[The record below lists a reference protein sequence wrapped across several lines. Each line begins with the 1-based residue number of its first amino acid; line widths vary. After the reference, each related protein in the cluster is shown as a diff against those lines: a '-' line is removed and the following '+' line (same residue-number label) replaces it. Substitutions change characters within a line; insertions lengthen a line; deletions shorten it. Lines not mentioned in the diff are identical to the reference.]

1 MTLSNN
7 KKFFILAGETS
18 SDYIGRS
25 VIRGLKD
32 REGVNTSF
40 FGIGGSLMKE
50 EGLNIIYEMN
60 DFNIMG
66 FINTIYNYKKLND
79 YKNNII
85 NHIFRE
91 KPDAVIT
98 IDTKGF
104 SLALAKK
111 LKTLFKKNDFKCP
124 LIHFVPPTIWAY
136 GKSRINKW
144 INLHEG
150 LFCLFKN
157 EEHIFNQYNV
167 TCKYVGNPIIENFI
181 NIYKNNVNSKTL
193 HKKYNIK
200 QQDLICLLFPGS
212 RDSEV
217 NNILSEFI
225 LLIKNNKNKLNN
237 IKWFIPTT
245 KLQYD
250 KIDNKIKNNGLSNIV
265 KIIILKD
272 NYDILKC
279 ADIAIACSGT
289 ITLEL
294 ILFKIPT
301 IAVYKTDL
309 ISSLIGRTLVDF
321 RNVLLPNFL
330 LERKLVPFLFQEKC
344 KFKYINELLYE
355 NIEQIES
362 KKKIFEQASN
372 EIIERMNYTKNI
384 KSFNFSIKSSY
395 EIMNIINNFN

>member
-1 MTLSNN
+1 MTLNIN

-18 SDYIGRS
+18 GDYIGSS

-32 REGVNTSF
+32 REGPNTSF
-40 FGIGGSLMKE
+40 FGIGGSLMQE
-50 EGLNIIYEMN
+50 EGLNTIYEMN
-60 DFNIMG
+60 DLNIMG
-66 FINTIYNYKKLND
+66 FVNTLYNYKKLNN

-85 NHIFRE
+85 NLILSE

-111 LKTLFKKNDFKCP
+111 LKTLFKKNNFKCP

-144 INLHEG
+144 KNLHDG

-157 EEHIFNQYNV
+157 EEVIFNQYNV
-167 TCKYVGNPIIENFI
+167 KCNYVGNPIIENFI
-181 NIYKNNVNSKTL
+181 NINENHINPKTFY
-193 HKKYNIK
+193 KKYNIH

-212 RDSEV
+212 RDTEIKH
-217 NNILSEFI
+217 ILSEFI
-225 LLIKNNKNKLNN
+225 LLIKNDKNKIKN

-245 KLQYD
+245 RLQYSN
-250 KIDNKIKNNGLSNIV
+250 IVNKIRNSDLSNIV
-265 KIIILKD
+265 KVIILKD
-272 NYDILKC
+272 NYEILKC

-301 IAVYKTDL
+301 IAVYKTDFL
-309 ISSLIGRTLVDF
+309 SSLIGRMLVDF
-321 RNVLLPNFL
+321 KNVLLPNFL
-330 LERKLVPFLFQEKC
+330 LGRKIVPFLFQEKC
-344 KFKYINELLYE
+344 QFKYINDLLYK

-362 KKKIFEQASN
+362 KRKIFKQASN
-372 EIIERMNYTKNI
+372 EIIERMGYTKSKKN
-384 KSFNFSIKSSY
+384 FNFSSKSSH
-395 EIMNIINNFN
+395 EIMKIIKNFN